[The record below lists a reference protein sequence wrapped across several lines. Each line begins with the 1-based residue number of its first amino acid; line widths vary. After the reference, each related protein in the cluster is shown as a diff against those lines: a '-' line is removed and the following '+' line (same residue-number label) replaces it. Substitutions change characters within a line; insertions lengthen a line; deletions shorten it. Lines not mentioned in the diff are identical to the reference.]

1 MSPKRSLII
10 FLLIASLSQQ
20 AMAQSADA
28 GIATTEN
35 QIRDRWRHSV
45 MLTYMYG
52 SGGSSSDSTSRDLT
66 YKSLLLSGE
75 VSIFGGTSIWA
86 ALPLNQQDGPLGS
99 VSGIGDLMLIVNQKL
114 FGISSVEVSLGM
126 GARFATATVNED
138 SLPQSY
144 QSGLGSTDILIEG
157 DVISKNINL
166 GMGYQLAG
174 KRSINSITRL
184 KRGDELLFRG
194 GYTYRGDLF
203 DIGGEFIAIKPL
215 QESSVLNPLSQ
226 GAEFVNIPESNDFQV
241 DLLLKARYHFSELF
255 GLTGTI
261 SVPLSK
267 RNTNVDGLTRVFA
280 ASFGLS
286 LDL

>member
-1 MSPKRSLII
+1 MKRSLLIVT
-10 FLLIASLSQQ
+10 LLAAFSQQ
-20 AMAQSADA
+20 TMAQSADA
-28 GIATTEN
+28 GIASVEN
-35 QIRDRWRHSV
+35 QIRDRWRHSI

-52 SGGSSSDSTSRDLT
+52 SGGTGADSTSSGLN
-66 YKSLLLSGE
+66 YHSLMLSGE
-75 VSIFGGTSIWA
+75 VSIFGGTSIWG
-86 ALPLNQQDGPLGS
+86 ALPLNQQDGPLGN

-114 FGISSVEVSLGM
+114 FGISSVEVSLGV
-126 GARFATATVNED
+126 GARFGTATVNED

-144 QSGLGSTDILIEG
+144 QSGLGSTDLLLEA
-157 DVISKNINL
+157 DFISKNVNF

-184 KRGDELLFRG
+184 KRGDELMFRG
-194 GYTYRGDLF
+194 GYTYRGDLI
-203 DIGGEFIAIKPL
+203 DLGGEFVAIKPL

-226 GAEFVNIPESNDFQV
+226 GAEFINIPESDEFQV
-241 DLLLKARYHFSELF
+241 DLLVKARYHFSELF

-261 SVPLSK
+261 SVPLTK

-280 ASFGLS
+280 ASFGIS